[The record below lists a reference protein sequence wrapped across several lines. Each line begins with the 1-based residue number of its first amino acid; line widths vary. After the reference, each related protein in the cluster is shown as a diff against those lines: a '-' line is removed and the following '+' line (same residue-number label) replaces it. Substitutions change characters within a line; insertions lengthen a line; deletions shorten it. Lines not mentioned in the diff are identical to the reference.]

1 MNKIIIAAVGSLII
15 GAVGGVFLAP
25 KMTAATAMSATT
37 EAGACP
43 DGGQPQ
49 YWVAPMDANFR
60 RDAPGKSPMGMDLVP
75 YCEASS
81 SAAAVTISPAV
92 EQNLGVR
99 TTRVSREMLGQTI
112 RAVGTVG
119 WNEETLLHIHSRAEG
134 WIEQVGVATAG
145 DTVTAG
151 DLVYSLYSPKL
162 YAAEADYLAAG
173 GNRLLREAAANRL
186 RSLGYTS
193 DQVREIKK
201 RAQPT
206 ERMTTN
212 APADLTVVELG
223 VRAGEY
229 VTPGSMIMVLADP
242 TQVWLTVQVAERDAA
257 RIHEGMQAQAMV
269 AAWPDR
275 RWDGVVDHVYP
286 ELDPMTRTLRVRLA
300 FANPDQ
306 ALKPNMYAA
315 AIIETAK
322 SEPTLVIPASAVI
335 RGGYG
340 ARVVKALGDGQ
351 FDVVAV
357 RVGHTQENKTQV
369 LDGLAAGDRVVS
381 SGQFLIDSEANVDAE
396 ALRLSVNEIPAGM
409 ATAKVIDVNNERRD
423 ILLQHGD
430 FTPMGSRG
438 LSMPGM
444 TMGFSV
450 ADGVELGGL
459 RPGEQVHVVV
469 ENPAPGVYTVREL
482 HRMDGVPDT
491 PAMDGVRHKPGHRP
505 LHEDMGM
512 SPDASMAPSAMS
524 QMEPRD
530 KPSMD
535 GHQHD

>member
-1 MNKIIIAAVGSLII
+1 MNKTVIAAAGSLII
-15 GAVGGVFLAP
+15 GAVGGVLLAP
-25 KMTAATAMSATT
+25 KVTTPTMTGGMA
-37 EAGACP
+37 EAGPCP

-60 RDAPGKSPMGMDLVP
+60 SEAPGKSPMGMDLVP
-75 YCEASS
+75 YCESTSS
-81 SAAAVTISPAV
+81 TAAVTISPSV

-99 TTRVSREMLGQTI
+99 TTQVSREMLGQTI

-134 WIEQVGVATAG
+134 WIEQLGVATAG

-151 DLVYSLYSPKL
+151 GLVYSLYSPKL

-173 GNRLLREAAANRL
+173 DNRPLREAAANRL
-186 RSLGYTS
+186 RSLGYTG
-193 DQVREIKK
+193 DQVRQINK
-201 RAQPT
+201 RGRPT

-229 VTPGSMIMVLADP
+229 VTPGSMLMVLADP

-275 RWDGVVDHVYP
+275 RWKGVVDHVYP

-335 RGGYG
+335 RGGHG
-340 ARVVKALGDGQ
+340 DRVVKALGDGQ

-357 RVGHTQENKTQV
+357 RVGHTQENQTEV
-369 LDGLAAGDRVVS
+369 IEGLVAGDRVVS

-396 ALRLSVNEIPAGM
+396 TLRLSANEVPAGM
-409 ATAKVIDVNNERRD
+409 ASGKVIDINHESRN
-423 ILLQHGD
+423 ILLQHSD
-430 FTPMGSRG
+430 FTPMGARG
-438 LSMPGM
+438 MAMPGM
-444 TMGFSV
+444 TMGFAV
-450 ADGVELGGL
+450 ADGVNLDGL
-459 RPGEQVHVVV
+459 QPGEQVHVIV
-469 ENPAPGVYTVREL
+469 ENPGPGIYTVREL
-482 HRMDGVPDT
+482 HRMGGAMAT
-491 PAMDGVRHKPGHRP
+491 PAMDGSSHKPGQMP
-505 LHEDMGM
+505 PHEGMDMNPG
-512 SPDASMAPSAMS
+512 ASLAPSAMP
-524 QMEPRD
+524 QMEPHD
-530 KPSMD
+530 KAQMD